1 LEGLTM
7 NFPADLLYTSDH
19 EWIRVEGDIGTIGV
33 TDHAQGE
40 LGDVVYV
47 DIPDASAT
55 VSKGGTFGSIEA
67 VKTVADLYAPVSGQ
81 LVEVNDVNAS
91 PDSVNKDP
99 YGDGWL
105 VKIKISDPS
114 ELDGLLKVDAYKAL
128 IGA

>member
-1 LEGLTM
+1 M

-19 EWIRVEGDIGTIGV
+19 EWIRVEGDVGTIGV

-81 LVEVNDVNAS
+81 LVEVNDVNS
-91 PDSVNKDP
+91 TPDSVNKDP
-99 YGDGWL
+99 YGSGWL
-105 VKIKISDPS
+105 VKIRISDPS
-114 ELDGLLKVDAYKAL
+114 ELDALLKVDAYKAL

>member
-19 EWIRVEGDIGTIGV
+19 EWIRVEGDVGTIGV

-81 LVEVNDVNAS
+81 LVEVNDVNS
-91 PDSVNKDP
+91 TPDSVNKDP
-99 YGDGWL
+99 YGSGWL
-105 VKIKISDPS
+105 VKIRISDPS
-114 ELDGLLKVDAYKAL
+114 ELDALLKVDAYKAL

>member
-1 LEGLTM
+1 M

-19 EWIRVEGDIGTIGV
+19 EWIRVEGDVGTIGV

-47 DIPDASAT
+47 DIPDATAT
-55 VSKGGTFGSIEA
+55 VGKGGTFGSIEA

-81 LVEVNDVNAS
+81 LLEVNDVNAA

-99 YGDGWL
+99 YGSGWL

-114 ELDGLLKVDAYKAL
+114 ELEGLLNVDAYKAL

>member
-1 LEGLTM
+1 M

-19 EWIRVEGDIGTIGV
+19 EWIRVDGDVGTIGV

-47 DIPDASAT
+47 DIPDATAT
-55 VSKGGTFGSIEA
+55 VGKGGSFGSIEA

-81 LVEVNDVNAS
+81 LLEVNDVNAA

-99 YGDGWL
+99 YGSGWL

-114 ELDGLLKVDAYKAL
+114 ELEGLLNVDAYKAL

>member
-1 LEGLTM
+1 M

-19 EWIRVEGDIGTIGV
+19 EWIRVEGDVGTIGV

-55 VSKGGTFGSIEA
+55 VGKGGTFGSIEA

-81 LVEVNDVNAS
+81 LVEVNDVNSA

-99 YGDGWL
+99 YGSGWL
-105 VKIKISDPS
+105 VKIRISDPS
-114 ELDGLLKVDAYKAL
+114 ELDALLKVDAYKAL

>member
-1 LEGLTM
+1 M

-19 EWIRVEGDIGTIGV
+19 EWIRVEGDVGTIGV

-81 LVEVNDVNAS
+81 LVEVNDVNSA

-99 YGDGWL
+99 YGSGWL
-105 VKIKISDPS
+105 VKIRISDPS
-114 ELDGLLKVDAYKAL
+114 ELDALLKVDAYKAL

>member
-19 EWIRVEGDIGTIGV
+19 EWIRVEGDVGTIGV

-81 LVEVNDVNAS
+81 LVEVNDVNSA

-99 YGDGWL
+99 YGSGWL
-105 VKIKISDPS
+105 VKIRISDPS
-114 ELDGLLKVDAYKAL
+114 ELDALLKVDAYKAL

>member
-1 LEGLTM
+1 M

-19 EWIRVEGDIGTIGV
+19 EWIRVEGDVGTIGV

-55 VSKGGTFGSIEA
+55 VGKGGTFGSIEA

-81 LVEVNDVNAS
+81 LLEVNDVNAA

-99 YGDGWL
+99 YGSGWL
-105 VKIKISDPS
+105 VKIRISDPS
-114 ELDGLLKVDAYKAL
+114 ELDALMKVDAYKAL

>member
-1 LEGLTM
+1 M

-19 EWIRVEGDIGTIGV
+19 EWIRVEGDVGTIGV

-55 VSKGGTFGSIEA
+55 VAKGGTFGSIEA

-81 LVEVNDVNAS
+81 LLEVNNVNAA

-99 YGDGWL
+99 YGEGWI
-105 VKIKISDPS
+105 IKMSIDNTTEVD
-114 ELDGLLKVDAYKAL
+114 ELLTAAAYREL
-128 IGA
+128 IGQ

>member
-1 LEGLTM
+1 M

-19 EWIRVEGDIGTIGV
+19 EWIRVEGDVGTIGV

-47 DIPDASAT
+47 DIPDATAT
-55 VSKGGTFGSIEA
+55 VSKGGSFGSIEA

-81 LVEVNDVNAS
+81 LLEVNDINAA

-99 YGDGWL
+99 YGSGWL

-114 ELDGLLKVDAYKAL
+114 ELEGLLNVDAYKAL

>member
-1 LEGLTM
+1 M
-7 NFPADLLYTSDH
+7 NLPADLKYTSDH
-19 EWIRVEGDIGTIGV
+19 EWIRIEGNIGTIGV

-47 DIPDASAT
+47 DIPDAGAL
-55 VSKGGTFGSIEA
+55 VERGDTFGSIEA

-81 LVEVNDVNAS
+81 LLEVNDVNAS

-99 YGDGWL
+99 YGNGWL
-105 VKIKISDPS
+105 VKMQLSDLS
-114 ELDGLLKVDAYKAL
+114 ELDELLTVDAYKAL

>member
-1 LEGLTM
+1 M

-19 EWIRVEGDIGTIGV
+19 EWIRVEGDVGTIGV

-47 DIPDASAT
+47 DIPDATAT
-55 VSKGGTFGSIEA
+55 VGKGGTFGSIEA

-81 LVEVNDVNAS
+81 LLEVNDVNAA

-99 YGDGWL
+99 YGSGWL

-114 ELDGLLKVDAYKAL
+114 ELESLLNVDAYKAL